1 MKEKYLIFGNYPTS
15 ENIKDGMFQRIKAID
30 DELMDYHRIYVT
42 ISLFNFRKR
51 KIIVNPLVTVYSLNF
66 FIHYF
71 FMLILLRNVDAVYF
85 HSIFNYKYAIF
96 YPIRWVKNRFIDFHG
111 AVPEEYQFLVGNN
124 FRYRLLC
131 LFEQSAVK
139 KCNILVCVSHNM
151 RNHFLEKYHYSKG
164 KRFLIKPI
172 APINSLNRKEFYPE
186 VFKKEKGIDEDAIII
201 IYSGNLQ
208 KWQNF
213 DLMVDCIKK
222 TEGLNYLYIILT
234 GEKEEAIKRLHTCC
248 CNMNNV
254 ILDSVFPEELYK
266 YYSIAHYGFL
276 LRDDHVLNEV
286 AAPTKLTEYLYY
298 GIVPILKFEEIGDR
312 AFYHYEYI
320 LYNSDAMMNL
330 RPYKSELNQKIAL
343 DILDLSA
350 NTSVKI

>member
-1 MKEKYLIFGNYPTS
+1 
-15 ENIKDGMFQRIKAID
+15 
-30 DELMDYHRIYVT
+30 
-42 ISLFNFRKR
+42 
-51 KIIVNPLVTVYSLNF
+51 
-66 FIHYF
+66 
-71 FMLILLRNVDAVYF
+71 
-85 HSIFNYKYAIF
+85 
-96 YPIRWVKNRFIDFHG
+96 
-111 AVPEEYQFLVGNN
+111 
-124 FRYRLLC
+124 
-131 LFEQSAVK
+131 
-139 KCNILVCVSHNM
+139 
-151 RNHFLEKYHYSKG
+151 
-164 KRFLIKPI
+164 
-172 APINSLNRKEFYPE
+172 
-186 VFKKEKGIDEDAIII
+186 
-201 IYSGNLQ
+201 
-208 KWQNF
+208 
-213 DLMVDCIKK
+213 MVDCIKK